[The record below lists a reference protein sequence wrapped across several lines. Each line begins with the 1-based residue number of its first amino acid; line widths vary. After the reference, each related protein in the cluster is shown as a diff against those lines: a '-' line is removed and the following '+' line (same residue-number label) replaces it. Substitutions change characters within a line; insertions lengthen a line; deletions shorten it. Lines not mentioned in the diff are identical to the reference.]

1 MALLLVFA
9 PDLLRNLPSS
19 ALAAVVIASAIG
31 LFEITDLGRIFRI
44 QRWEFW
50 LSIV

>member
-1 MALLLVFA
+1 LRTL
-9 PDLLRNLPSS
+9 PDA

-31 LFEITDLGRIFRI
+31 LIEVADLIRIFRI

-50 LSIV
+50 LSVVCFVGSPFLEP